1 MEYIVFSYKKKARSE
16 IFYSFGDYH
25 KNNSKRGSFDSLFL
39 CEKSHIYNKE
49 IYKYGRSLRIVKS
62 EKLTEYFVK
71 YMNCVASYCNAKA
84 QEPLY
89 IKNNLIHKTWEFQNE
104 LMQFEKE
111 ISDEILADNV
121 LFGSY
126 SLLYELS
133 YKIKDEMLGFLRDS
147 SLDINFFDNF
157 SSVYHH
163 FLEVIDH
170 YIQWKSVREEK
181 LMQFGFCKVGVE
193 EIFLIPYY
201 IFSIVPETFEFVNLY
216 GCAIKK
222 KRIPVSSQELILG
235 CLPYGIMLKEI

>member
-16 IFYSFGDYH
+16 FSYSFGDHY
-25 KNNSKRGSFDSLFL
+25 KNNSKRESFDSLFF
-39 CEKSHIYNKE
+39 CEKSHICNKK
-49 IYKYGRSLRIVKS
+49 IYKKDGVRLIMKP
-62 EKLTEYFVK
+62 EALTEYFVQ
-71 YMNCVASYCNAKA
+71 YMNSIVFCCNAKN
-84 QEPLY
+84 QDPLY
-89 IKNNLIHKTWEFQNE
+89 VKNNLTHKTWKYQNQ
-104 LMQFEKE
+104 L
-111 ISDEILADNV
+111 I
-121 LFGSY
+121 
-126 SLLYELS
+126 
-133 YKIKDEMLGFLRDS
+133 
-147 SLDINFFDNF
+147 DNF
-157 SSVYHH
+157 SSIYHH

-170 YIQWKSVREEK
+170 YIQWNSVTEAE